1 MIGRALSF
9 DSATFF
15 NSQYLHSSLDGS
27 QYLHSSLDGLGR
39 ALSFNS
45 VTPLNSRCNF
55 LHSGRFFFILDASFS
70 IWTPLQDIFLRCQ
83 HLDAFAGHFLT
94 LKALH
99 TLFFW
104 TLQNFFAPCHCN
116 FLHSGRFFFIMD
128 ASFSIWAPLQDI
140 FLR

>member
-15 NSQYLHSSLDGS
+15 NSQYLHSSLDGI

-45 VTPLNSRCNF
+45 VTSLNSRCNF

-83 HLDAFAGHFLT
+83 HLDASAGHFLT

-99 TLFFW
+99 ASFFLDALFF
-104 TLQNFFAPCHCN
+104 LDDSKLLRYNII
-116 FLHSGRFFFIMD
+116 SY
-128 ASFSIWAPLQDI
+128 DI
-140 FLR
+140 I